1 MNVLLGQK
9 RLFSANHLVSWS
21 KLMLKHREGA
31 RSIPTILCFTA
42 LLLIFGIAEADN
54 HRGILG
60 RQAPELELNNWID
73 GTGGSIPAIRLNEL
87 RGKVIYLYFFQDW
100 CPGCHS
106 RGFPLLKR
114 LHEEF
119 GSDPKVALLAVQTTF
134 EGHYTNTEDKLRKN
148 QLEYGVPIPMAHDAG
163 AGDKRL
169 PRTMTLYRSGGT
181 PWKVIIDKKGTVV
194 FNGFHSDPDQA
205 IKVIR
210 ALAEKT

>member
-1 MNVLLGQK
+1 MFCQVITGYSLLID
-9 RLFSANHLVSWS
+9 LESWS
-21 KLMLKHREGA
+21 KLMLKNRVVA
-31 RSIPTILCFTA
+31 RTVLTILGLTA
-42 LLLIFGIAEADN
+42 LLLTFGRVEADN

-73 GTGGSIPAIRLNEL
+73 GAGDPIPAIRLNEL
-87 RGKVIYLYFFQDW
+87 RGRVIYLYFFQDW

-106 RGFPLLKR
+106 SGFPLIKSLY
-114 LHEEF
+114 EEF
-119 GSDPKVALLAVQTTF
+119 GNDPKVALLAVQTTF

-148 QLEYGVPIPMAHDAG
+148 QVEYGIPIPMAHDAG
-163 AGDKRL
+163 TKDKRL

-194 FNGFHSDPDQA
+194 FNGFHIDPDQA

-210 ALAEKT
+210 TLTEET